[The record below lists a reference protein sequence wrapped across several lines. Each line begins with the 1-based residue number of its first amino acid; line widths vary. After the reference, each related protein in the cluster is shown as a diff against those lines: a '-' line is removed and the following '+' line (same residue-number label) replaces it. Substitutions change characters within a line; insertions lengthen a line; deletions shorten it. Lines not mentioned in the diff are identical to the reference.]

1 MPHRASK
8 RARNRSASESDA
20 REVSG
25 APGQPLDG
33 RAVAPIFDSIFEPY
47 RHVVLAVSGGV
58 DSMAMMHLAMDWRAS
73 RLASSP
79 AETVPIFS
87 IVTVDHGLRPE
98 SASEAEGV
106 QRVARRLG
114 LAHTTLVWEGPKPA
128 TGIQAAARAA
138 RYRLIFEHLESQGI
152 DVMATAHTS
161 DDQAETLLMRL
172 ARGSGV
178 DGLSGIQRVKKIGRQ
193 TVLRPMLSFAKADL
207 IATLQAKGETWI
219 EDPSNE
225 KLEFER
231 VRLRHMRDSLEA
243 AGLSNRTLALSA
255 RRLGRA
261 RRALDEMTAYCVEQ
275 AGDRIRIDDLGYA
288 EFSWPWIL
296 SLPEE
301 IRLRILTR
309 LIASIGGGEDPVTLS
324 GLEAMTACIGWKS
337 PAGHSLAGAVFS
349 DGKKPDT
356 ILVVREFGRRSQPLP
371 TLDLKSGLR
380 REWDRRFIVVNASQ
394 PARDFRVCALGAEG
408 VAAVK
413 AACMRDGRTLPPHPL
428 AALYAIPSFWDA
440 DRLAAVPLLN
450 YFECSSSSRQLES
463 TFSAK
468 PFARQE
474 HFTG

>member
-1 MPHRASK
+1 MRPRASK
-8 RARNRSASESDA
+8 RARNRSANASDA
-20 REVSG
+20 RKVSG

-33 RAVAPIFDSIFEPY
+33 RAVAPIFDAIFEPY

-58 DSMAMMHLAMDWRAS
+58 DSMAMMLLAMDWRAS

-98 SASEAEGV
+98 SANEADGV

-114 LAHTTLVWEGPKPA
+114 LAHTTLAWEGPKPA

-138 RYRLIFEHLESQGI
+138 RYRLFSEHLEAQGI

-178 DGLSGIQRVKKIGRQ
+178 DGLSGIQGVKQRGRH

-219 EDPSNE
+219 EDPSNQ

-231 VRLRHMRDSLEA
+231 VRLRHMRDSFEA
-243 AGLSNRTLALSA
+243 AGLTNRTLALSA

-261 RRALDEMTAYCVEQ
+261 RRALDVMAVYCVEQ

-288 EFSWPWIL
+288 EFSWAWML

-301 IRLRILTR
+301 IRLRIITR
-309 LIASIGGGEDPVTLS
+309 LVASIGGGEDPVSLG
-324 GLEAMTACIGWKS
+324 GLEAMTECNGWKS

-349 DGKKPDT
+349 GGKTPDT
-356 ILVVREFGRRSQPLP
+356 ILIAREFGRRSQRLP
-371 TLDLKSGLR
+371 TLDLKSGQR
-380 REWDRRFIVVNASQ
+380 CEWDRRFMVVNASH
-394 PARDFRVCALGAEG
+394 PARDFRVCALGNEG
-408 VAAVK
+408 IAAVN
-413 AACMRDGRTLPPHPL
+413 AAFKKVGRTLPAHPL
-428 AALYAIPSFWDA
+428 AAVHAIPSFWDGE
-440 DRLAAVPLLN
+440 RLAAVPLLN
-450 YFECSSSSRQLES
+450 YFESGSVPPKVES
-463 TFSAK
+463 TFSAQ

-474 HFTG
+474 HLTG

>member
-1 MPHRASK
+1 MPLRVLK
-8 RARNRSASESDA
+8 RARNRSASASDA
-20 REVSG
+20 REVSD
-25 APGQPLDG
+25 APAQPLDG
-33 RAVAPIFDSIFEPY
+33 RAVAPIFDTIFEPY

-58 DSMAMMHLAMDWRAS
+58 DSMAMMLLAMDWRAS
-73 RLASSP
+73 RLTSAP
-79 AETVPIFS
+79 AEKVPIFS

-98 SASEAEGV
+98 SASEADSV

-114 LAHTTLVWEGPKPA
+114 LAHATLVWEGPKPA

-138 RYRLIFEHLESQGI
+138 RYRLIFEHLEAQGT

-178 DGLSGIQRVKKIGRQ
+178 DGLAGIQQVKQIGRH
-193 TVLRPMLSFAKADL
+193 TVLRPMLSFAKIDL
-207 IATLQAKGETWI
+207 IATLRAKGETWI
-219 EDPSNE
+219 EDPSNDE
-225 KLEFER
+225 QQFER
-231 VRLRHMRDSLEA
+231 VRLRQMRESLEA
-243 AGLSNRTLALSA
+243 AGLSNQALALSA

-261 RRALDEMTAYCVEQ
+261 RQALDETAIYCVEQ

-288 EFSWPWIL
+288 EFSWSWIL

-309 LIASIGGGEDPVTLS
+309 LIASLGRGEVPVSLS
-324 GLEAMTACIGWKS
+324 GLEAMTEGNGWKS

-349 DGKKPDT
+349 AGKKPDT
-356 ILVVREFGRRSQPLP
+356 ILIVRETGRRSQPLP
-371 TLDLKSGLR
+371 TLDLKSGQR
-380 REWDRRFIVVNASQ
+380 RVWDRRFMVVNAAL

-413 AACMRDGRTLPPHPL
+413 AALKREGRMLPPHPL
-428 AALYAIPSFWDA
+428 TAMYAVPCFRDGE
-440 DRLAAVPLLN
+440 RLAAVPLLN
-450 YFECSSSSRQLES
+450 YFESGSLPHEVESS
-463 TFSAK
+463 FSAH
-468 PFARQE
+468 PFARRE